1 MASERRPRKTLK
13 TRFLLI
19 GRQMLPRK
27 KHIRKRKSRTR
38 IYPDRERI
46 ENALSET
53 RLQIEFMYEVAKD
66 VEAFAHVTSWLE
78 YLYKLCNDVEE
89 YIHKYESGKR
99 ELEETIELID
109 ADIFD
114 QLIDQTNTAM
124 DLFHRVRLPE
134 SEFIDKF
141 IEDLICKFENWQ
153 DNLKGKI
160 EMVILAAK

>member
-1 MASERRPRKTLK
+1 
-13 TRFLLI
+13 
-19 GRQMLPRK
+19 MLTRK
-27 KHIRKRKSRTR
+27 KYIKKRRSRTK
-38 IYPDRERI
+38 IYPGRERI
-46 ENALSET
+46 DKALSEA

-89 YIHKYESGKR
+89 YIHKYENGEK
-99 ELEETIELID
+99 ELKETLELID

-114 QLIDQTNTAM
+114 QFIDQTNTGIH
-124 DLFHRVRLPE
+124 LFHRVRLPE

-141 IEDLICKFENWQ
+141 IEDFICKFEDWQ
-153 DNLKGKI
+153 DNLKRKI

>member
-1 MASERRPRKTLK
+1 
-13 TRFLLI
+13 
-19 GRQMLPRK
+19 MLPK
-27 KHIRKRKSRTR
+27 KKCIRKGKSRTR

-46 ENALSET
+46 DKALSEA

-78 YLYKLCNDVEE
+78 SLYKLCNDVEE
-89 YIHKYESGKR
+89 YIHKYESGER
-99 ELEETIELID
+99 ELEETFELID

-114 QLIDQTNTAM
+114 QFIDQTNTGIH
-124 DLFHRVRLPE
+124 LFHRVRLPE

-141 IEDLICKFENWQ
+141 IEDLICKFEDWQ

-160 EMVILAAK
+160 ETVILAAK